1 MTESNITNRAF
12 VAALEGRAG
21 LKLLVPRTTNMR
33 IRIQP
38 LILLVLLAVVSG
50 CNKGD
55 ERVSS
60 LRRQLLLADEPSG
73 AASIADVR
81 DGMTVDTQPDQDVLI
96 VGRIGAGEFEPWA
109 DGQASFLMAEAL
121 PGSDHAATPGHDPA
135 NCPFCRR
142 RAEKAGNA
150 TALVQFRDANGEVFP
165 IDARKLLGV
174 EKDQVVVV
182 RGKGHV
188 DKLGVLVVS
197 ATGIHVRR

>member
-1 MTESNITNRAF
+1 MRTRSQF
-12 VAALEGRAG
+12 
-21 LKLLVPRTTNMR
+21 LL
-33 IRIQP
+33 
-38 LILLVLLAVVSG
+38 LLALLATVSG
-50 CNKGD
+50 CNKAD

-60 LRRQLLLADEPSG
+60 LRGQLILADEPAG
-73 AASIADVR
+73 AASIAEVR
-81 DGMTVDTQPDQDVLI
+81 DGMTADPQSEQDILI

-121 PGSDHAATPGHDPA
+121 PETDHAATPGHDPA
-135 NCPFCRR
+135 TCPFCRR

-150 TALVQFRDANGEVFP
+150 TALVQFRDEKGEVLP
-165 IDARKLLGV
+165 IDARELLGV
-174 EKDQVVVV
+174 KEDQVVVV

>member
-1 MTESNITNRAF
+1 
-12 VAALEGRAG
+12 
-21 LKLLVPRTTNMR
+21 MR

-60 LRRQLLLADEPSG
+60 LRRQLMLADEPSG

-81 DGMTVDTQPDQDVLI
+81 DGMSADSQPEQDVLI

-109 DGQASFLMAEAL
+109 DGQASFLLAEML
-121 PGSDHAATPGHDPA
+121 PASDHAATPGHDPA
-135 NCPFCRR
+135 TCPFCRR

-150 TALVQFRDANGEVFP
+150 TALVQFRDANGKVLP
-165 IDARKLLGV
+165 IDARELLGV